1 MFRIT
6 IPPRTILA
14 ELPGAFPTCYD
25 LFIVVLVIHRI
36 LNSAVLWE
44 QVPYFFPY
52 LFAPTRPDQKLQKQG
67 EILDEARGRGLR
79 KRGFSTRPK

>member
-1 MFRIT
+1 MENQNLENTKNYLLLALPLTWLMFRIT

-36 LNSAVLWE
+36 LNGAVLWE
-44 QVPYFFPY
+44 QVPYFSPY
-52 LFAPTRPDQKLQKQG
+52 LFVSTRPDQKLQ
-67 EILDEARGRGLR
+67 
-79 KRGFSTRPK
+79 